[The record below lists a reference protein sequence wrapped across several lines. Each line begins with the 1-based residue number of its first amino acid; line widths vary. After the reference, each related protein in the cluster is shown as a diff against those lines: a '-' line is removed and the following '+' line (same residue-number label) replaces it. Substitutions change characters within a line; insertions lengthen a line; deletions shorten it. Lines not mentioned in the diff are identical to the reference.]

1 MKRVV
6 WIVVLTAWAVWGP
19 TAHTQEVGTPQ
30 ATRLAPHVSGVRV
43 EILSLPT
50 VVSGQYAKMLEDLG
64 QSAEPLMAL
73 LFYPEDGINQYSPG
87 ILIHHDGLGG
97 HPARSTGP
105 ARFAAERLAA
115 KGYTVLSIYSRHARH
130 HRTVKFEEA
139 ALDIR
144 TGLDF
149 LHSRGMQE
157 LILAG
162 HGLGAARVTWY
173 QASTQDPR
181 VKAVVN
187 FSPSD
192 LHGEG
197 SVVETTGLIKDY
209 EQKLARAH
217 QAVAAG
223 RGSADRSADPGKQ
236 KGLAPDEW
244 IYVADGV
251 VQTAEAFLSFW
262 GPDAKTRTSD
272 WLPKI
277 RMPILLL
284 SGTNDST
291 VPAGRLE
298 ALADSATA
306 SSRADYRWYEGANR
320 FFEGVWSQVAED
332 MTTWLSDL
340 GLAPRSRIVTE
351 VVDVAMGN
359 GRFHPGIL
367 YTPAAGADPD
377 KPAFLLQH
385 GWTGDIVHSSNHWLG
400 WRLAVSGYVVLA
412 PESRIS
418 GAQGIQKIGLAEV
431 AEDLGLWMDFL
442 QSRGYDRVIME
453 GHSAGGIWISNYLS
467 VSQDPRVIGMV
478 YLAPTRDMP
487 KLARDGLG
495 EERYLQVLEEARAAV
510 ARGEGDSYLIN
521 HKFYAAAEE
530 RFGPVRSVINQLAGA
545 YLEYRAPDSR
555 AVHTERVAEF
565 DRPSLTIAGQLDG
578 LMSKSFI
585 EEFTSSH
592 IGEAESRWYMQGS
605 HGLRESKPQV
615 LADIVDWTQRTFS
628 EKQKR

>member
-1 MKRVV
+1 MRRASL
-6 WIVVLTAWAVWGP
+6 IVVGIAWFVLGP
-19 TAHTQEVGTPQ
+19 MGHAQEVGTPE
-30 ATRLAPHVSGVRV
+30 ATSLVPRTSGVKV
-43 EILSLPT
+43 EILSIPT
-50 VVSGQYAKMLEDLG
+50 VVSGQYAKLLRDLG
-64 QSAEPLMAL
+64 QSAEPLMAM
-73 LFYPEDGINQYSPG
+73 LFYPDDGINQYSPG

-115 KGYTVLSIYSRHARH
+115 EGYTVLSIYSRHARH
-130 HRTVKFEEA
+130 YRTVKFEET
-139 ALDIR
+139 ALDIQS
-144 TGLDF
+144 GLDF
-149 LHSRGMQE
+149 LSSRGIQE

-162 HGLGAARVTWY
+162 HGLGASRVTWY

-197 SVVETTGLIKDY
+197 SVVEATGLVQDY
-209 EQKLARAH
+209 DQKLARA
-217 QAVAAG
+217 QRAVAAG
-223 RGSADRSADPGKQ
+223 RGGADRSADPDLQ

-244 IYVADGV
+244 IFVADGV
-251 VQTAEAFLSFW
+251 NQTAEAFLSFW
-262 GPDAKTRTSD
+262 GPEAKTRTSD

-277 RMPILLL
+277 KTPILLL
-284 SGTNDST
+284 SGTNDPT

-298 ALADSATA
+298 ALAQSATA
-306 SSRADYRWYEGANR
+306 SSKVDYRWYKGTNR
-320 FFEGVWSQVAED
+320 FFEGVWDQVSD
-332 MTTWLSDL
+332 DVTLWLSDL
-340 GLAPRSRIVTE
+340 ELAPKSRIVTE

-359 GRFHPGIL
+359 GRYHPGIL

-377 KPAFLLQH
+377 KPVFLLQH

-412 PESRIS
+412 PESRVS
-418 GAQGIQKIGLAEV
+418 GAQGIQKTGLAEV
-431 AEDLGLWMDFL
+431 AEDLGLWVDFL
-442 QSRGYDRVIME
+442 ESRGYDRVIME

-467 VSQDPRVIGMV
+467 VSQDSRVIGMV

-487 KLARDGLG
+487 TLARDGMG

-521 HKFYAAAEE
+521 HKYYAAAEV
-530 RFGPVRSVINQLAGA
+530 RFGPLRSVMNQLAGM
-545 YLEYRAPDSR
+545 YLEYWAPDSR
-555 AVHTERVAEF
+555 AVHTDRVAEF

-585 EEFTSSH
+585 EEFTSAH
-592 IGEAESRWYMQGS
+592 KGNAESRWYMQGS

-615 LADIVDWTQRTFS
+615 LADVIEWTQRTFPDN
-628 EKQKR
+628 